1 MKKKMIGVILLAI
14 IVSASLFAGG
24 SSAGSAGSS
33 SGTKTIRMWT
43 FLDPAKTDPRSV
55 VLKAVIDNFE
65 AANPGVKV
73 QVEPQDWPT
82 MTAKFLAS
90 MASKTAPDIN
100 WCLQDEMGSV
110 LDANALEP
118 FENLFLKNWTPAQIN
133 DIADAQWDFA
143 VRNGKHYQV
152 TLSKNMIV
160 LFYREDLFKQNGIAI
175 PKTWDDL
182 FAAAKKLTGT
192 DPATGI
198 MRYGLGQSFV
208 TSAGVDAQLFANM
221 LLETQGSP
229 FDSQGKAN
237 WANDNGKRALQWEV
251 DSIKSG
257 ITPESALTTSVD
269 DVFLEFGAG
278 KYAMMA
284 GGSVRVPNVRQTA
297 SFDPNAVQLMLFPSF
312 GGQKNSPGVMS
323 GWSVGVWSGGP
334 NKDLAGK
341 FVEAMI
347 SPESDKL
354 WVQTG
359 GQIPTRKSTTT
370 ALASW
375 LADPS
380 RTYIKV
386 ISDGFANAGWS
397 QPTEFPV
404 LGWKYDLNQAVQNV
418 LVNNMS
424 TDDAL
429 KATVDQ
435 FNSRNS
441 K

>member
-1 MKKKMIGVILLAI
+1 MNKKMIGLLVLAI
-14 IVSASLFAGG
+14 IVSASLFAAGG
-24 SSAGSAGSS
+24 RDSAS
-33 SGTKTIRMWT
+33 SGSKTIRMWT
-43 FLDPAKTDPRSV
+43 FLDPTRTDGRSV
-55 VLKAVIDNFE
+55 ALKQIIDNFE

-73 QVEPQDWPT
+73 AVEPQDWPT

-90 MASKTAPDIN
+90 MASRTAPDIN
-100 WCLQDEMGSV
+100 WCLQDEMGGV

-143 VRNGKHYQV
+143 VRDGKHYQI

-160 LFYREDLFKQNGIAI
+160 LFYREDLFRQNGIAI
-175 PKTWDDL
+175 PKTWDEL
-182 FAAAKKLTGT
+182 FAAARRLTGT

-208 TSAGVDAQLFANM
+208 TTGGVDAQLMANM
-221 LLETQGSP
+221 LLEAQGSP
-229 FDSQGKAN
+229 FDSQGRAN
-237 WANDNGKRALQWEV
+237 WANENGRQALQLSV
-251 DSIKSG
+251 DSIRNG
-257 ITPESALTTSVD
+257 ITPESALTTTVD
-269 DVFLEFGAG
+269 DLFLEFGAG

-284 GGSVRVPNVRQTA
+284 GGAVRVPNVRQTA

-312 GGQKNSPGVMS
+312 GGQKNSPGVMT
-323 GWSVGVWSGGP
+323 GWSVGVWSGGS
-334 NKDLAGK
+334 NKELAGK

-347 SPESDKL
+347 NPESDML

-359 GQIPTRKSTTT
+359 GQIPIRKSTAT

-375 LADPS
+375 LNDPS

-386 ISDGFANAGWS
+386 TSEGFATAGWS
-397 QPTEFPV
+397 QPTNTSV
-404 LGWKYDLNQAVQNV
+404 GGWKYDLNHAVQNV
-418 LVNNMS
+418 LINNMS
-424 TDDAL
+424 VDAAL
-429 KATVDQ
+429 RATADQ